1 MGLLINKLK
10 RILGNNESSTV
21 SFSQCGEDRLLFFVF
36 HAIGVERPS
45 YLDIGAF
52 DPFFINNTAL
62 FYSNGSRGINIE
74 PNPHQLA
81 KFSSHRSEDKNLCIG
96 ISDHSGTAPFYVM
109 EQKTVST
116 FSEAD
121 AKRVSSEMGI
131 AISETIEVNV
141 LTLPQLIEKECGG
154 IFPDL
159 LSIDVEGL
167 DLRIMQSLRGYK
179 SLPKVICAETVLFGP
194 ETFGPKNQELID
206 EIIALGFRV
215 YADTFVN
222 TIFLRNDLWK

>member
-1 MGLLINKLK
+1 MGLLLKKLK
-10 RILGNNESSTV
+10 QILGNNENGNTSY
-21 SFSQCGEDRLLFFVF
+21 SQCGEDRLLFFVF
-36 HAIGVERPS
+36 HAIGIQQPS

-62 FYSNGSRGINIE
+62 FYANGSRGINIE

-81 KFSSHRSEDKNLCIG
+81 KFTAHRPGDKNLCIG
-96 ISDHSGTAPFYVM
+96 ISDHSGTAPFFVM

-131 AISETIEVNV
+131 AIAETIEVNV
-141 LTLPQLIEKECGG
+141 LTLPQLIDKECDG

-179 SLPKVICAETVLFGP
+179 SLPKVICAETALFGK
-194 ETFGPKNQELID
+194 ETFGPKNKELIE